1 MFIVN
6 NLTSELF
13 DNITFQVNPG
23 EVIAIIGDNGIGKS
37 SLAKVVAGYYQ
48 ADELDT
54 NINFQDV
61 GLLTQNPY
69 MQFIGNTVFDE
80 LTTYT
85 LVQSRKTNDE
95 IEQILSECPYKL
107 DMQLDELSGGQAQ
120 HLLIF
125 KELYSSKKLLILDE
139 TLSNLDNDLKYNVME
154 ALKNSGKAV
163 ILITNNIIDTSL
175 ANKVYSLENKHL
187 LEIEHCDIDTNIL
200 ICNNPLSFEYKGYS
214 FKEGINI
221 LQGKSGVGKSHLMS
235 SIAFDEKYSN
245 ASYIPQYPFE
255 MISTTNARQM
265 FDSIPD
271 ESILKI
277 IKLDKSKLDQKIVSL
292 STGELVKVLLLK
304 SICSEC
310 RCDLILVDE
319 AIEVLDSKSQKAA
332 IQLIEKHFKTA
343 IIITHNPSIFAGV
356 CVNEVIINEAN

>member
-80 LTTYT
+80 LTYT

-139 TLSNLDNDLKYNVME
+139 TLSNLDNDLKNNVME
-154 ALKNSGKAV
+154 TLKNSGKAI
-163 ILITNNIIDTSL
+163 ILITNNIIDTRL
-175 ANKVYSLENKHL
+175 ANKVYSLGNKQL
-187 LEIEHCDIDTNIL
+187 LEIEPSNIDTNVL
-200 ICNNPLSFEYKGYS
+200 VNNNPLSFEYKDYS
-214 FKEGINI
+214 FREGINI
-221 LQGKSGVGKSHLMS
+221 LQGKSGIGKSHLMS

-271 ESILKI
+271 ESILET

-304 SICSEC
+304 SICREGTS
-310 RCDLILVDE
+310 DLILVDE
-319 AIEVLDSKSQKAA
+319 AIEVLDSGSQKAA
-332 IQLIEKHFKTA
+332 IQLIEKYFKTA